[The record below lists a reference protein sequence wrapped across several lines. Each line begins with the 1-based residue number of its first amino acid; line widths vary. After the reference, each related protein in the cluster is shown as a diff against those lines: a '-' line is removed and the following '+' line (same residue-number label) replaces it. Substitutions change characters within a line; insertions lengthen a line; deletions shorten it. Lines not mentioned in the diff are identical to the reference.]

1 MKIIRLISESTGGL
15 FDNTFNEDIVVEP
28 NSSIALHSLT
38 AEIDIE
44 QITITAENDEI
55 KFKMFQGDTEYKVL
69 NAAHGVY
76 NSSSFD
82 NLFTDITIKMNRLMS
97 NRSGEIGFQWQI
109 ATQVDTKKVN
119 FCNQAGEYVNPTN
132 KISTKYAYTQASS
145 TAGGVIDRFGGTV
158 GNYDSFLYFKAPN
171 CKGASTL
178 RAQIYR
184 TGFTDGFIVGYTTT
198 PYNSTTTVINP
209 LDIKY
214 GIKCTA
220 VGSNYITILNG
231 IESPTTVQAQVVSTG
246 NTSNDTMSIDIYNG
260 MIEYNIGRA
269 QANPVV
275 NLLTLGDAYNHSAD
289 LFPVIIFL
297 GAAGSARLQNVK
309 FSCDPFY
316 VISNAINYEISLT
329 GLPSGGN
336 GQPAIRQLV
345 FNDAELARYL
355 GFKATLYVSDPTNTI
370 TNFVSENAF
379 SPADFSD
386 SFVVELQNLNI
397 ESYDGLTNKRRNLL
411 HSIVQADVIR
421 NRLTYTAPYPLFLS
435 LNNQHKIVLRR
446 IRARLL
452 REDLSPANLTGYS
465 QISLIINN

>member
-1 MKIIRLISESTGGL
+1 MKIIRLVSQSTEGL
-15 FDNTFNEDIVVEP
+15 FDNDFNEDIVVEP

-44 QITITAENDEI
+44 QITVTAENDEI
-55 KFKMFQGDTEYKVL
+55 QFKMFQGDTEYKVL
-69 NAAHGVY
+69 HATHGVY
-76 NSSSFD
+76 NSSSFSD
-82 NLFTDITIKMNRLMS
+82 LFNDITIKMNSLMS
-97 NRSGEIGFQWQI
+97 NRSGEIGFQWRV

-119 FCNQAGEYVNPTN
+119 FCNEAGEYVNPTN
-132 KISTKYAYTQASS
+132 KVSTKYAYTQAFS
-145 TAGGVIDRFGGTV
+145 TAGGVIDRFGGTI

-171 CKGASTL
+171 CKGSSTL
-178 RAQIYR
+178 RAQIYK

-198 PYNSTTTVINP
+198 PYNSNTTVINP

-220 VGSNYITILNG
+220 VLANYITILDG
-231 IESPTTVQAQVVSTG
+231 IESPTTVPAAIVATG
-246 NTSNDTMSIDIYNG
+246 DTSNDTMSIDIYNG
-260 MIEYNIGRA
+260 KIEYNIGRGT
-269 QANPVV
+269 ANPVV
-275 NLLTLGDAYNHSAD
+275 NLLTLGDVYNHSTN

-297 GAAGSARLQNVK
+297 GAGGDARLQNVK

-316 VISNAINYEISLT
+316 VITNAVNFDSPLS
-329 GLPSGGN
+329 GLPPAGN
-336 GQPAIRQLV
+336 GQLAIRTLV
-345 FNDAELARYL
+345 FNDAELARYF
-355 GFKATLYVSDPTNTI
+355 GFKATSYTSDPTNTI
-370 TNFVSENAF
+370 TNFISENAF

-397 ESYDGLTNKRRNLL
+397 DSYDGLTNKRRNLL

-446 IRARLL
+446 LRARIL
-452 REDLSPANLTGYS
+452 REDLVQASLTGYS